1 MATCKF
7 CGKTGIFHTVTKNGM
22 CPNCEVFV
30 DNDLRNRTRIF
41 TESKDIINKSENPD
55 VVISRLDVVKDCLTH
70 IIMYEQKGI
79 GFFQPSPSQMLID
92 IENDR
97 DNIISDCF
105 ERSYKT
111 LKIKLLNLKSS
122 SAISNNISKFVQK
135 IDETLPL
142 LQNKNK
148 LIEIRNSCI
157 SFTPLLQKNNEPSL
171 VIYPEIE
178 IIEPQE
184 TKPNS
189 IQIKEIHPAK
199 LIYIEKKAPQDFGL
213 MGGIRISINMTGENQ
228 VEIIGPNEPSTIYK
242 DLLVHAPKKQQVV
255 ERPPYFPSYVQLSPE
270 QRWVYLEWLKDISN
284 PIDIGYV
291 FIYYYG
297 LERNLLLGDFET
309 AYREILLLRQYHDS
323 KSFESYSYNALL
335 FAAAFRNKPEVIKI
349 LLRDE
354 SRNGIANED
363 LIFKY
368 KFNLGIDPE
377 EMMSLAKKLKGTN
390 LRYIKLRPNLYKAAL
405 SKALTEKFDQ
415 PEYPLSE
422 KFNIIEI
429 PQTQSITFA
438 NISFPTNLRTPKL
451 PNFLKYE
458 LFITDCIL
466 LFDRA
471 NKLVKEDLI
480 RGRLIQE

>member
-7 CGKTGIFHTVTKNGM
+7 CGKSGFFHTVTKNGM

-55 VVISRLDVVKDCLTH
+55 VVISRLEVVKDCLTH
-70 IIMYEQKGI
+70 IITYEQKGI
-79 GFFQPSPSQMLID
+79 GFFQPSPSEMLKD
-92 IENDR
+92 IENDQ

-122 SAISNNISKFVQK
+122 LAISNNISKFVQK

-142 LQNKNK
+142 LQNQKK

-171 VIYPEIE
+171 AIFQETDSL
-178 IIEPQE
+178 EPQGLQ
-184 TKPNS
+184 PNS

-199 LIYIEKKAPQDFGL
+199 LIYIEKKTPNDFGR
-213 MGGIRISINMTGENQ
+213 MGGIRISINTSGENQ
-228 VEIIGPNEPSTIYK
+228 VEIIGPNEPSTIYE
-242 DLLVHAPKKQQVV
+242 DLLVHPPKKQQIV
-255 ERPPYFPSYVQLSPE
+255 ERPPYFPSYAQLLPE
-270 QRWVYLEWLKDISN
+270 QRWLYLEWLKDISN

-309 AYREILLLRQYHDS
+309 AYNEILFLRQHHDN

-335 FAAAFRNKPEVIKI
+335 FAAAYRDKPEAIKI
-349 LLRDE
+349 LLQNE

-368 KFNLGIDPE
+368 KFNLGITTE
-377 EMMSLAKKLKGTN
+377 EMMSLAKKFKGSN
-390 LRYIKLRPNLYKAAL
+390 LRYIKLKPNLYKAAL
-405 SKALTEKFDQ
+405 SKVLIENFDQ

-422 KFNIIEI
+422 KINIFET

-451 PNFLKYE
+451 PNFLKDE
-458 LFITDCIL
+458 LFVSDCVL

-471 NKLVKEDLI
+471 NKFVKEDLI
-480 RGRLIQE
+480 SERLIKE